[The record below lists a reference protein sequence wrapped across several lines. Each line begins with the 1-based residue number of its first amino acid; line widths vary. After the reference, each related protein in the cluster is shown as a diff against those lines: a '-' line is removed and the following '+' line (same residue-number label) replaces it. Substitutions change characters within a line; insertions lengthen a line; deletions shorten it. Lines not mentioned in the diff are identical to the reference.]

1 MLCASHNLFHLISS
15 EKRKWGH
22 HSFVRERNWFSESKK
37 QWKNHKTIKFEF
49 ETLSVEVSDFD
60 PEGLLR
66 LWVPWRLLCSAPH
79 LTYTLSSCSF
89 ALFPSSSDQVTFLR
103 RTVSLV
109 SLSIVVCNLYTRTLP
124 YSLWSSSPR
133 LFVQI
138 GT

>member
-1 MLCASHNLFHLISS
+1 MLHTTYFIWSLQKRENEDITLLL
-15 EKRKWGH
+15 EK
-22 HSFVRERNWFSESKK
+22 EIESRRSNE
-37 QWKNHKTIKFEF
+37 KNHKTIKFEF
-49 ETLSVEVSDFD
+49 ETLRVEVSNFD

-66 LWVPWRLLCSAPH
+66 LWVPWRLLSSAPH

-103 RTVSLV
+103 STVSLV